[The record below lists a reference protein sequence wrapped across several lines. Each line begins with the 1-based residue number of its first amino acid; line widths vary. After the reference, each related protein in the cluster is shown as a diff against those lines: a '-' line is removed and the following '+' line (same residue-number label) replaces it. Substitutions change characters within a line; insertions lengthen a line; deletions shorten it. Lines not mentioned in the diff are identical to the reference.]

1 MSIEII
7 IYNLLYLLIYIS
19 VAFSLIA
26 FIFGIIYFSIAF
38 LIEGLLNLEGR
49 IRTEKVWRVAI
60 KEYME
65 KRNRESF

>member
-7 IYNLLYLLIYIS
+7 IYNLLYLLIYTS

-65 KRNRESF
+65 KRK